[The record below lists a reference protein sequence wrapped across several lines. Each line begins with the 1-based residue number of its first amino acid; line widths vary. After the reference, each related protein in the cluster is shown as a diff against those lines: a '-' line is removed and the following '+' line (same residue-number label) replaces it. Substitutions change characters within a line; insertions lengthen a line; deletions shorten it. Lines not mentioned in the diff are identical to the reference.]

1 MSYPIIKK
9 TFDALSNQELYHII
23 DLRNKVFI
31 MEQQI
36 LYLDTD
42 YRDQPSIHYF
52 MLDGDKMICYLR
64 LIPPGF
70 KFPEYAFSRVVTDPA
85 YRSRGLA
92 RTLIM
97 EAMNDIKGQPVRISG
112 QAYLRDYYETF
123 GFKVVKGPYMEE
135 DILHFEMVHDNR

>member
-9 TFDALSNQELYHII
+9 PFDALTNQELYQII

-42 YRDQPSIHYF
+42 YRDQPSVHYF
-52 MLDGDKMICYLR
+52 MLDNGKMICYLR
-64 LIPPGF
+64 LIPPGH
-70 KFPEYAFSRVVTDPA
+70 KFDEYAFSRVATDPD

-92 RTLIM
+92 RTIIM
-97 EAMNDIKGQPVRISG
+97 AAMNDIKGQPVRISG
-112 QAYLRDYYETF
+112 QAYLRDYYESF

-135 DILHFEMVHDNR
+135 DILHFEMIHENR